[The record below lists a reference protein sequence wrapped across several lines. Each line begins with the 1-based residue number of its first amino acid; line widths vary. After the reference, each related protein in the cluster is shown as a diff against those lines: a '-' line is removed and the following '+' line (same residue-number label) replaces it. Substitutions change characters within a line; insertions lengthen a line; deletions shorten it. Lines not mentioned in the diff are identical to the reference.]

1 MKKTTLLAIV
11 ITASITAYP
20 ALTQAMMLGTGDF
33 IGGVGS
39 SDFPPEVEVKLASG
53 PPYFRISWNFGPE
66 NIGDTLFVSAE
77 TDAYFGTAAYVLS
90 NGVPDGIWVLSNT
103 GGGSPGPECSFFTKS
118 PGVDNEYCDFHGCNI
133 TAISLTV
140 NALTLYYQSDSW
152 TNYTFDVTFTVWGD
166 PPIPKPAMIYYVDAD
181 AIGANDGSSWAN
193 AYNYLLDALIAA
205 SRGDEIWV
213 AQGIYKPDRGAGMM
227 LGDRTA
233 TFQPTNG
240 ITIKGGYAGF
250 GEPDPN
256 ARDIELYETIL
267 SGDLNGDDG
276 PNFANNGENSYR
288 VVTELGTDET
298 AVLDGFTISAG
309 NGGSRSGGGMG
320 NHFCKPTVINCTFR
334 ENSAKRGGGMYNSGS
349 SPTLTNCIFIGNVAS
364 RVGGGMYNWHGS
376 PTLTNCTFTANLALS
391 GKAMAND
398 SYSGQPSS
406 VQVTNCIFWDGGNEI
421 WNDDNSTITI
431 AYSDIQGGWPGESN
445 IDVDP
450 CFVDAGYWDPNGT
463 PQDANDD
470 FWVDGDYHLLEGSP
484 CIDAGDPN
492 YVAGP
497 NETDL
502 DGRPRV
508 IGGRIDMGAY
518 EYSPPILAE
527 VRIVPSS
534 INLASMGKWITCYI
548 RLPEDYNVTDIDTNS
563 VFLEGEIW
571 ADEVWLEGQVAIV
584 KFSRAV
590 VQEILEPGEVEL
602 TVSGELTDGTI
613 FEGTDVIRVI
623 DKGGKKNER

>member
-1 MKKTTLLAIV
+1 
-11 ITASITAYP
+11 
-20 ALTQAMMLGTGDF
+20 
-33 IGGVGS
+33 
-39 SDFPPEVEVKLASG
+39 
-53 PPYFRISWNFGPE
+53 
-66 NIGDTLFVSAE
+66 
-77 TDAYFGTAAYVLS
+77 
-90 NGVPDGIWVLSNT
+90 
-103 GGGSPGPECSFFTKS
+103 
-118 PGVDNEYCDFHGCNI
+118 
-133 TAISLTV
+133 
-140 NALTLYYQSDSW
+140 
-152 TNYTFDVTFTVWGD
+152 
-166 PPIPKPAMIYYVDAD
+166 
-181 AIGANDGSSWAN
+181 
-193 AYNYLLDALIAA
+193 
-205 SRGDEIWV
+205 
-213 AQGIYKPDRGAGMM
+213 
-227 LGDRTA
+227 
-233 TFQPTNG
+233 
-240 ITIKGGYAGF
+240 
-250 GEPDPN
+250 
-256 ARDIELYETIL
+256 
-267 SGDLNGDDG
+267 
-276 PNFANNGENSYR
+276 
-288 VVTELGTDET
+288 
-298 AVLDGFTISAG
+298 
-309 NGGSRSGGGMG
+309 
-320 NHFCKPTVINCTFR
+320 
-334 ENSAKRGGGMYNSGS
+334 
-349 SPTLTNCIFIGNVAS
+349 
-364 RVGGGMYNWHGS
+364 
-376 PTLTNCTFTANLALS
+376 
-391 GKAMAND
+391 D

-584 KFSRAV
+584 KFSRSV